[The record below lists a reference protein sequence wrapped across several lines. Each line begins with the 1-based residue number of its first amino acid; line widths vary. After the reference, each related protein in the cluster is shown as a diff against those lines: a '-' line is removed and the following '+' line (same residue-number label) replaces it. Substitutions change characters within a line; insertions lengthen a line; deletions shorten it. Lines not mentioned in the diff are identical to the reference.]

1 MVDMNTLVQYYPE
14 SLRVFKRF
22 ILREYLQCR
31 ILEIVFDGPHA
42 EKLAFLCG
50 TCLRLVHGNQRFSED
65 LDFDNFGLTEKEFA
79 EVSDNIKNELTRE
92 GYEVETKQVTRGAYH
107 CYLKFPK
114 LLFEQ
119 GLSGHYE
126 ERILIQL
133 DSEAQNYEFEPE
145 WVVLNRFDV
154 FSRIRVTPI
163 DLLMAQKCYAIL
175 NRPRN
180 KGRDF
185 FDLVFLMGMDVAPN
199 LAYLKFKL
207 DVQSTHELK
216 ERLFNKCMTLNM
228 DEMAEDVGPFLFSA
242 NEVKKVKF
250 FGEYLKGYAFKSI
263 P

>member
-42 EKLAFLCG
+42 EKLAFLGG